1 MISVTAIGNLGR
13 DGELRAAGNTDVVN
27 FSIACRGREKD
38 QTTWVDCALFGKR
51 ATAVAPY
58 LKKGGRVACMGTLTV
73 REHNGK
79 TYLKL
84 DVQELELLG
93 DKPRDGDARGTG
105 RQQNQRSDDFDY
117 NQSSGGTDE
126 IPF

>member
-13 DGELRAAGNTDVVN
+13 DGELKSAGNTEVVN

-38 QTTWVDCALFGKR
+38 STTWVDCALFGKR
-51 ATAVAPY
+51 AVAVAPY
-58 LKKGGRVACMGTLTV
+58 LKKGGRVGVMGTLST

-79 TYLKL
+79 TYLKI

-93 DKPRDGDARGTG
+93 DKSK
-105 RQQNQRSDDFDY
+105 SDERP
-117 NQSSGGTDE
+117 SSKEPPQDE